1 MLARWPSKQDHKG
14 DNVGELIASLC
25 TKYSMSDLRQHKK
38 MVRWLLIKGHEFP
51 SVGLGSA
58 EGLDFHCRVR
68 VEESKEVTWG
78 NLLWYTGL
86 NWKLCFLSWIHIS
99 SWRAPVNILLASPGG
114 YRVVYWI
121 GIFLLGEARL
131 ILMSCQK
138 LSMCGPKSHPFSE
151 QRYIQVAGWCHK
163 TVPTPFP
170 GGKTEAKGRCQA
182 LP

>member
-38 MVRWLLIKGHEFP
+38 MVRYLLIKGHEFP

-58 EGLDFHCRVR
+58 EGLGFHCQVR
-68 VEESKEVTWG
+68 VEEIKEVTWG

-99 SWRAPVNILLASPGG
+99 SWRAPDNILLASLGG
-114 YRVVYWI
+114 YRSC
-121 GIFLLGEARL
+121 LLDRCFFIRRGKAYTDVLPETKYVWSQVTSPFRAE
-131 ILMSCQK
+131 IYSGGWLMSQDC
-138 LSMCGPKSHPFSE
+138 PYTFSRG
-151 QRYIQVAGWCHK
+151 QNWG
-163 TVPTPFP
+163 
-170 GGKTEAKGRCQA
+170 
-182 LP
+182 